1 MDAGSREEAAA
12 FCVESVAPGWALY
25 RDALLTT
32 RRRGAESAEAQR
44 AQRRRGAPQAGQPF
58 PRNEPGRTFLW
69 TRRSEC
75 STWLPEGLLKK
86 TRLLARGAGASTRD

>member
-44 AQRRRGAPQAGQPF
+44 SVAGGSALPAQRARTNFSLDQPL
-58 PRNEPGRTFLW
+58 GMLYV
-69 TRRSEC
+69 
-75 STWLPEGLLKK
+75 
-86 TRLLARGAGASTRD
+86 AS